1 MFSSVAE
8 QWRPTSLLNITIS
21 WSRELPLVTLLISV
35 CSLLLACFS
44 EMSFQMHFDREAVAH
59 GQIWQIFTGHL
70 THWDWN
76 HLVWDLAVFVVLGAI
91 CEARHRERYFL
102 CLGVSAVLIP
112 LGISLYLP
120 ELNTY
125 RGLSGIDTGLF
136 TMLSGYLLIEK
147 WAARDWPWITIIAVS
162 LVGLVL
168 KLAFEVGMG
177 RTVFVDSVAANF
189 QPVPLAHVIGACV
202 GIAVAV
208 WPALP
213 RGSASE

>member
-1 MFSSVAE
+1 
-8 QWRPTSLLNITIS
+8 
-21 WSRELPLVTLLISV
+21 
-35 CSLLLACFS
+35 
-44 EMSFQMHFDREAVAH
+44 MSFQMQFDREAVAH
-59 GQIWQIFTGHL
+59 GHLWQIFTGHL

-91 CEARHRERYFL
+91 CEARHCGRYL
-102 CLGVSAVLIP
+102 MCLGVSAVLIP
-112 LGISLYLP
+112 LGICFYLP

-147 WAARDWPWITIIAVS
+147 WATRDWPWITIIAAS
-162 LVGLVL
+162 QVGLGL
-168 KLAFEVGMG
+168 KLAFEIATGQ
-177 RTVFVDSVAANF
+177 TLFVDSVAANF
-189 QPVPLAHVIGACV
+189 QPVPLAHMIGACV

-213 RGSASE
+213 RGDASQ